1 MATAI
6 TALSSYMAFLGS
18 MCGGTRPS
26 GRRSKEPAIIGI
38 DSISFFVHV
47 SKFFLR

>member
-38 DSISFFVHV
+38 DCISFLCGYQN
-47 SKFFLR
+47 FF